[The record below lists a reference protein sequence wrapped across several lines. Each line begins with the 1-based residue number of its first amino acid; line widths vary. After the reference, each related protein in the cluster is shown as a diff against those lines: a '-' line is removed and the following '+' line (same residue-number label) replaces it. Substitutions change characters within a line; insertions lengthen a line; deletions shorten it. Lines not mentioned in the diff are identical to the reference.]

1 MIRVM
6 VVEDD
11 PMVMNYNCRFID
23 NMDGFEVVAR
33 AVNGALA
40 ESAMDDYDVDLAILD
55 IYMPIKNGLE
65 FLTDLR
71 ARGDLVDVIF
81 LTAVSDVTMINRAMK
96 LGLFDYLIKPFS
108 YARLKEALENY
119 RQFRGMLDRAD
130 TATQEQLDNF
140 IKSMTNGEGA
150 RVIKGLHKETLAR
163 VRDYINNHNDVTI
176 TQQEIA
182 DSLKLSKV
190 TVRRYMDHLIA
201 LNEVAMQ
208 IEYGS
213 VGRPSHSY
221 RKAF

>member
-11 PMVMNYNCRFID
+11 PMVMSYNCRFIG
-23 NMDGFEVVAR
+23 NMDGFEVVAT
-33 AVNGALA
+33 AADGVAAKALLD
-40 ESAMDDYDVDLAILD
+40 ERDVDLVLLD
-55 IYMPIKNGLE
+55 IFMPLKNGLE
-65 FLTDLR
+65 FLAEVR
-71 ARGDLVDVIF
+71 AEGSLADVIF
-81 LTAVSDVTMINRAMK
+81 LTAVNDTKTINRAIK

-119 RQFRGMLDRAD
+119 RSFRETLRQSD
-130 TATQEQLDNF
+130 TTTQEKLDAF
-140 IKSMTNGEGA
+140 IKSMPNAEGV

-163 VRDYINNHNDVTI
+163 VREYVARCRDVTI
-176 TQQEIA
+176 TQQELA
-182 DSLKLSKV
+182 DALKLSKV

-201 LNEVAMQ
+201 LNEATMV